1 MSQNDE
7 HATSVCSAKKTQV
20 SQTQHQREMNW
31 QLKYKKKIN
40 AIDFKDFNSS

>member
-31 QLKYKKKIN
+31 QLKYKIH
-40 AIDFKDFNSS
+40 AIDFNSQLLLQ